1 MGARRDSRD
10 KSAHTASLPLC
21 ENLEQ
26 YVGVDHMGK
35 SWRHCRYFFG
45 NPNGRRIGIG
55 VSLTET
61 RSPCVSQAQA
71 ASKFIRL
78 GT

>member
-1 MGARRDSRD
+1 MGARRDSRY

-26 YVGVDHMGK
+26 YVGVDHMDK

-55 VSLTET
+55 VSLTPNPPKRDVRVVDT
-61 RSPCVSQAQA
+61 MDD
-71 ASKFIRL
+71 
-78 GT
+78 G